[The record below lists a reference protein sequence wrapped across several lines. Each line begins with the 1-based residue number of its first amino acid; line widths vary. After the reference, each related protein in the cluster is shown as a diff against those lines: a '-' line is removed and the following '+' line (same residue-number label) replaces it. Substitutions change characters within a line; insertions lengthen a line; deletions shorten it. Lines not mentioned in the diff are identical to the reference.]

1 MYFMACLKSRLAQM
15 WPLLN
20 NNTGRS
26 QRGLCDSIGLEKR
39 VWFQKVDRVGR
50 EWHYP
55 EGEDNMNHVILRH
68 DKLRKNAVGGG
79 DGKASIVVGNKVE
92 LAG

>member
-1 MYFMACLKSRLAQM
+1 M
-15 WPLLN
+15 
-20 NNTGRS
+20 
-26 QRGLCDSIGLEKR
+26 
-39 VWFQKVDRVGR
+39 GR

-79 DGKASIVVGNKVE
+79 DDKASIVVGNKVE